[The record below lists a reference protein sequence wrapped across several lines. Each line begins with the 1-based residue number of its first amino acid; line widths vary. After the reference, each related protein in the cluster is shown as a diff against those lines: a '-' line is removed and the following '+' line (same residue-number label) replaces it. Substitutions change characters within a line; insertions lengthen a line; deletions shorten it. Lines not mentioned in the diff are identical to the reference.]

1 MLTYMSAKKNKT
13 RKRNTG
19 SNSHA
24 DQKKQGAQKHTR
36 ALLFSDILLP
46 VTFTEEVLGVVRVNP
61 EFNRAHM
68 FHDKSVPVDLL
79 LGGALQSRCCFFFFF
94 FVGSC

>member
-1 MLTYMSAKKNKT
+1 MSAKKHT
-13 RKRNTG
+13 RKHDTG

-36 ALLFSDILLP
+36 ALLFSDISP
-46 VTFTEEVLGVVRVNP
+46 SVTFAEEVLGVVRVNP
-61 EFNRAHM
+61 ELSRAHM

-79 LGGALQSRCCFFFFF
+79 LGGFTIKMLLFF
-94 FVGSC
+94 FVGPVKISK